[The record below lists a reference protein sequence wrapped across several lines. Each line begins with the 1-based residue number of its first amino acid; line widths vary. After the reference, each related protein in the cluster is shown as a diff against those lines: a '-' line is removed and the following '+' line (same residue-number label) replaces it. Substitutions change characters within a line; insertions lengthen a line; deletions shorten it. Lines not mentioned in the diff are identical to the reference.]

1 MEKIKAL
8 VCYPDGTEEWIE
20 REKMEE
26 KPHVLRPSTE
36 ERLEA
41 LEKAML
47 MVMEGNEN
55 V

>member
-1 MEKIKAL
+1 MEKIKVL
-8 VCYPDGTEEWIE
+8 VCYPDGTEKWSE
-20 REKMEE
+20 REREE
-26 KPHVLRPSTE
+26 STIRTPIPSNS

-41 LEKAML
+41 LEAAML